1 MSDINFYEAIE
12 NSKHFLD
19 FLNKLIPKR
28 EVETIYKLCQEL
40 YSQTFTKNYQLSY
53 SEKCNLVLDKF
64 WDSDFCS
71 ESSLLPKRIEIIEK
85 IHSNIPEN
93 ANLFLSN
100 ELIDLSTKNLLEVV
114 NNALNIK
121 ENAEALLND
130 DSKSSQQKELI
141 RQCYSGK
148 TKIDLEN
155 LRIIIPTLEDAK
167 ELLVNYYSLLDKEQF
182 KKQPWSEVS
191 TIQRYRNAEAIH
203 DLYKDIYDLC
213 LASRQDKYDLVYWH
227 AILDSNRFYN
237 QEAFDP
243 YYVVIGAFLQYH
255 QVYSDEWKDYLF
267 WAVKAATCQVQDKIG
282 FIRFLNSKEEEGG
295 SRFASTFVEW
305 LEDIQKTKK
314 EILLDTKIIKQHTS
328 ILRSCEGDPKWYEK
342 IPNTKIK
349 ENRSIIECLDNLYQ
363 ELIKKEWI
371 PQNTN
376 KELFIYRLSGQR
388 GPYDMTFKMK
398 WTDKPATLG
407 KLVRCLY
414 ETQNNYPA
422 YTKIG
427 DFFGLKNNIAGARRI
442 LSDNNS
448 AKEIIKLLESCGFT
462 HVDVFENPYAKESGD
477 NVS

>member
-1 MSDINFYEAIE
+1 MSDINYYEAIE
-12 NSKHFLD
+12 NSKHFWD
-19 FLNKLIPKR
+19 FLNKLIPQH
-28 EVETIYKLCQEL
+28 EVETIYKHCQEL
-40 YSQTFTKNYQLSY
+40 YSQTFTKNYKLSY

-71 ESSLLPKRIEIIEK
+71 ESSLLPRRIEFIEK

-100 ELIDLSTKNLLEVV
+100 QLIDLSTKNLLEVL

-121 ENAEALLND
+121 ENVEALLND

-155 LRIIIPTLEDAK
+155 LSIIIPTLEDAK
-167 ELLVNYYSLLDKEQF
+167 ELLVDYYSLLDKEQF

-227 AILDSNRFYN
+227 AILDSSRFFN
-237 QEAFDP
+237 LEAFDP
-243 YYVVIGAFLQYH
+243 YYTVIGAFLQYH
-255 QVYSDEWKDYLF
+255 QVYSDEWEEYLF
-267 WAVKAATCQVQDKIG
+267 WTVKAATCQVQDKIG

-295 SRFASTFVEW
+295 SRFTSTFVEW
-305 LEDIQKTKK
+305 LEETQKHN
-314 EILLDTKIIKQHTS
+314 EILLDTNIFKQRTS
-328 ILRSCEGDPKWYEK
+328 ISDFYNDNPAWYEK

-349 ENRSIIECLDNLYQ
+349 GKRSIIECLDNLYLK
-363 ELIKKEWI
+363 LIKKEWI

-376 KELFIYRLSGQR
+376 KELFIYRLSGQK

-414 ETQNNYPA
+414 ETQNNCPP

-427 DFFGLKNNIAGARRI
+427 DFFGLKNNIAGASNI
-442 LSDNNS
+442 LSHNKT
-448 AKEIIKLLESCGFT
+448 AKEIIKFLESCGFT
-462 HVDVFENPYAKESGD
+462 NVDVFENPYI
-477 NVS
+477 